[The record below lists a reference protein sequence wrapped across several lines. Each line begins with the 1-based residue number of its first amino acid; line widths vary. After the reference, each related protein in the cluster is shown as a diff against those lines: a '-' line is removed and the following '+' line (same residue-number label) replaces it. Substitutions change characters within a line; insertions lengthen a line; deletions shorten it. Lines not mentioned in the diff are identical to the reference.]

1 MNAFNA
7 YQELTTKMAM
17 VAGDDK
23 RLLIYIMGLSGETGE
38 VSEKFK
44 KMYRDAGGVMS
55 SEFKEDVK
63 KELGD
68 VLWYVS
74 SIAHE
79 LGFTLEEIAEAN
91 INKIESRRAR
101 NVQHG
106 NGDDR

>member
-1 MNAFNA
+1 MNTFNT
-7 YQELTTKMAM
+7 YQERTTKMAM
-17 VAGDDK
+17 VAEDDK

-44 KMYRDAGGVMS
+44 KMYRDADGKMS
-55 SEFKEDVK
+55 LEFKEDVK

-79 LGFTLEEIAEAN
+79 LGFTLEEVAQAN
-91 INKIESRRAR
+91 IDKIESRRAR